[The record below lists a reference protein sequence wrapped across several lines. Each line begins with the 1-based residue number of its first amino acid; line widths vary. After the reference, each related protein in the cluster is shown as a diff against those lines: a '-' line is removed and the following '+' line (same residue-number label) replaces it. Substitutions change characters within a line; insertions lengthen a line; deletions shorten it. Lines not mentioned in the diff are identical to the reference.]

1 MIICLKAS
9 KSVKLSI
16 CDLFMSIHPHSSQVN
31 ILKRNSHWFAA
42 IPAVCNKHTASA
54 RLYQLFNVFC
64 LLGKAPGNWSRLML
78 VCKVILIVIFPF
90 FTILI
95 IFLTWWKHLENDFW
109 QLMVQ
114 TIVIDRMPQGQSTIS
129 VPLLFYSDANWL
141 LLSTTHLWGVR
152 WESAQL
158 GLPCLGTTAITT
170 KIAPGRSG
178 LSPGVQK
185 PDEPQRS
192 GSNRTLCGDTFNWC
206 AP

>member
-1 MIICLKAS
+1 MIFLWAFTLIHH
-9 KSVKLSI
+9 KSTSWRGILTGLLRSPLCATSTRPVLVSTN
-16 CDLFMSIHPHSSQVN
+16 SSMYSVS
-31 ILKRNSHWFAA
+31 L
-42 IPAVCNKHTASA
+42 A
-54 RLYQLFNVFC
+54 RLLEIEVAWCLFINC
-64 LLGKAPGNWSRLML
+64 R
-78 VCKVILIVIFPF
+78 VILIVIFPF

-95 IFLTWWKHLENDFW
+95 IILTWWKHLENDFW

>member
-9 KSVKLSI
+9 KSVKSVNLWS
-16 CDLFMSIHPHSSQVN
+16 FYEHSPSFITSQH
-31 ILKRNSHWFAA
+31 LEEEFS
-42 IPAVCNKHTASA
+42 
-54 RLYQLFNVFC
+54 
-64 LLGKAPGNWSRLML
+64 L
-78 VCKVILIVIFPF
+78 VCCDPRCVQQAHGQCSSLPTLQCILSPWQGSWKLKSLDACMRVILIVIFPF

-152 WESAQL
+152 WESWAC
-158 GLPCLGTTAITT
+158 PAW
-170 KIAPGRSG
+170 
-178 LSPGVQK
+178 
-185 PDEPQRS
+185 EPQ
-192 GSNRTLCGDTFNWC
+192 L
-206 AP
+206 